1 MLVSFKWSQ
10 AGRRGSRI
18 SKHAPVART
27 LLTGLTLTAAT
38 ASLATG
44 PAASAAS
51 FDDPSTPSGTTS
63 VLLHDPLER
72 EPASIALNPPPT
84 IAESVLADDP
94 AEPSDTAQATS
105 ADDDASDCP
114 GGHAAAGCTDGFCTI
129 ASGCTAAIDGSE
141 ACGCP
146 ACTGSGPAGAD
157 GGLVGTLGD
166 WCHTRSR
173 GPLADCDPQ
182 GLLQRLA
189 AHHKKSGACW
199 TGRADVILMWRNAP
213 PAQPLYSA
221 FDPATS
227 TIGAPVFNANQLEST
242 LAAGPRFS
250 LFRTDRCGHA
260 WETTYFRAFNFRSQ
274 EQLPIVPNGY
284 ALTPPGVFGNSF
296 TNVSAAAANLGS
308 GIQSWELNH
317 RRKVANNLSLLAG
330 FRWVEWRES
339 LSLLDAAVDPNVPS
353 DIYFDSYS
361 TNCMNSL
368 YGGQIGFDTH
378 LIQLGSW
385 LRVDSW
391 MKGGAYYNNA
401 VQTSVYQTGIVN
413 GAAEPA
419 IQTSAQVG
427 AAAFVG
433 ELGMMGTIP
442 LTRHFDLQ
450 FGYLGLWLESLAQ
463 PTNQLFGQTLVSGQP
478 PSGSIT
484 TTGGTV
490 VQGFTLG
497 LAGRW

>member
-166 WCHTRSR
+166 WCHTRSC

-199 TGRADVILMWRNAP
+199 TGRADLLLLWRNAP
-213 PAQPLYSA
+213 PSQALITDNVAGITALDANNVNSA
-221 FDPATS
+221 
-227 TIGAPVFNANQLEST
+227 

-250 LFRTDRCGHA
+250 LFRTDACGDA
-260 WETTYFRAFNFRSQ
+260 WETTYLRAFNFRGQQTLPTTDGGYDIALPGIFGDQ
-274 EQLPIVPNGY
+274 ETQLNG
-284 ALTPPGVFGNSF
+284 ASI
-296 TNVSAAAANLGS
+296 NLGS
-308 GIQSWELNH
+308 GIQSFELN
-317 RRKVANNLSLLAG
+317 RYRKVCHNIRFLGG

-339 LSLLDAAVDPNVPS
+339 ATLTTNLPTGEN
-353 DIYFDSYS
+353 DIYQS
-361 TNCMNSL
+361 TIYNSL
-368 YGGQIGFDTH
+368 YGGQIGFDANVLTTK
-378 LIQLGSW
+378 W
-385 LRVDSW
+385 LRIESIL
-391 MKGGAYYNNA
+391 KGGAYGNNVA
-401 VQTSVYQTGIVN
+401 ANSLLVKPNAGIN
-413 GAAEPA
+413 QSYGLSQSPA
-419 IQTSAQVG
+419 SC
-427 AAAFVG
+427 AFVG
-433 ELGMMGTIP
+433 ELGFTGVIP
-442 LTRHFDLQ
+442 ITCCLDFR
-450 FGYLGLWLESLAQ
+450 FGYFGLWLEGLAQ
-463 PTNQLFGQTLVSGQP
+463 PTRQFLTQDLVSVP
-478 PSGSIT
+478 PVGT
-484 TTGGTV
+484 LDTKGGTV
-490 VQGFTLG
+490 VQGVSLG
-497 LAGRW
+497 LEGRW

>member
-1 MLVSFKWSQ
+1 MGIIMRSTFVRFVGRCAKNMIAT
-10 AGRRGSRI
+10 AG
-18 SKHAPVART
+18 
-27 LLTGLTLTAAT
+27 LLTACGAEQASALEFGTTAPIE
-38 ASLATG
+38 G
-44 PAASAAS
+44 PAPEFIETLEAPGGPAPDELAAEAAAVEIS
-51 FDDPSTPSGTTS
+51 DG
-63 VLLHDPLER
+63 VLLADPC
-72 EPASIALNPPPT
+72 AA
-84 IAESVLADDP
+84 
-94 AEPSDTAQATS
+94 
-105 ADDDASDCP
+105 CP
-114 GGHAAAGCTDGFCTI
+114 GC
-129 ASGCTAAIDGSE
+129 E
-141 ACGCP
+141 ACGKRSSRRCP
-146 ACTGSGPAGAD
+146 PTPYGMFN
-157 GGLVGTLGD
+157 
-166 WCHTRSR
+166 
-173 GPLADCDPQ
+173 
-182 GLLQRLA
+182 RLIDR
-189 AHHKKSGACW
+189 KNEMGVCW
-199 TGRADVILMWRNAP
+199 TGRADLLLMWRNAP

-227 TIGAPVFNANQLEST
+227 TIGAPIFNANQLEST

-401 VQTSVYQTGIVN
+401 VQTSVYQTGIIG

-419 IQTSAQVG
+419 IQTSAQIG

-433 ELGMMGTIP
+433 ELGMMGSIP
-442 LTRHFDLQ
+442 LTRHLDLQ

-478 PSGSIT
+478 ASGSIT